1 MKTYKILFTTA
12 SLSMLSL
19 MNCTKNE
26 ATPSE
31 FYGESMSLGG
41 GTAKTF
47 YRVDDAG
54 NPSEIGVAISE
65 SAMNSLP
72 HATNSTP
79 LKLPTKAQ
87 GKTPFTFV
95 LFDYNHL
102 GHEPAHVYD
111 IPHFDVHFYMTSND
125 DRLKISPTDKGVDA
139 APADGFLPM
148 PRIGAGVVPQM
159 GNHWIDVTSPEL
171 NGGKFT
177 NTFIYGSA
185 YGKVNFFEPMISTD
199 FLKSSTHNH
208 FPIKQ
213 PQKFEKSG
221 YYPTEYCAR
230 YNAEAKQYE
239 VTIES
244 FQMK

>member
-1 MKTYKILFTTA
+1 MKTIKLLSITALLATA
-12 SLSMLSL
+12 SLL
-19 MNCTKNE
+19 NCTKKE

-31 FYGESMSLGG
+31 FYGESMSLGN

-47 YRVDDAG
+47 YRVDDVG
-54 NPSEIGVAISE
+54 NPSEIGIAISE
-65 SAMNSLP
+65 TAMNSLP
-72 HATNSTP
+72 HATNSTS
-79 LKLPTKAQ
+79 LKLPTEAE

-102 GHEPAHVYD
+102 GHEPTHVYD
-111 IPHFDVHFYMTSND
+111 VPHFDVHFYMTSD
-125 DRLKISPTDKGVDA
+125 AERLKINPADKGVDA
-139 APADGFLPM
+139 APADGYLPM

-171 NGGKFT
+171 NGSKFT

-185 YGKVNFFEPMISTD
+185 YGKVTFYEPMITTD
-199 FLKSSTHNH
+199 FVKNSAHSH

-221 YYPTEYCAR
+221 YYPTEYCVR
-230 YNAEAKQYE
+230 FNADAKQYE